1 MKLDLV
7 TVEILVDGAS
17 VDEADIRRL
26 RYVEGLSELCEAD
39 LIVAVPKAAAASFK
53 PGASVRLTIARGSEA
68 DNARWVSGVLR
79 SVERLDQ
86 GDGRSLEHPLLRL
99 IVVPRVWPA
108 TLGRRTRT
116 FIDRS
121 MSDVIT
127 ATLSDAGLTP
137 DVQAGQAMHPLI
149 VQYQESDFAFM
160 SRLIEDSGAL
170 HYVEQT
176 QSGDQWRVRPGATST
191 GWAGAKRTLR
201 WTSRVSGESE
211 DEGVTRAGRVEGLAA
226 NVFRVRDTDR
236 RRAKAE
242 EFGDATRRGEAHAR
256 EERDPVTSSQFNAAK
271 VAGFIADEHQPARQ
285 LFWLETSDIL
295 LRAGEALAAELSRA
309 DAEEGTLTEL
319 LVVRVEHEFETG
331 EEGIV
336 YRNRAEAAELALPY
350 HPARV
355 TPRPSIVA
363 PQTGVVHSFNGRKH
377 LEVAVEMDWGGA
389 EPCIVPVRTTQ
400 PLAGSNHGSILVPAL
415 GSEVLVHFIDGVPE
429 RPVLIGALY
438 HKQAQAAWAT
448 NPEMDPDRQ
457 HGGVSGFKS
466 RLAMIGKRGP
476 TSVVE
481 VDDAVRDS
489 EKITMTAINDVDI
502 TVNRNE
508 TSHIKGTLSEKVTG
522 DVTVALEAKR
532 STTVKADETYETN
545 GKVSIT
551 VHKTGRVLV
560 NESLQMTADTKLSL
574 ISGNTRADFSPAAAK
589 ITVGGSVIEATASSV
604 KISVGGSVVEITPG
618 GVKITGPIVDLNSG
632 GLVVM

>member
-7 TVEILVDGAS
+7 TVEIEVDGVS
-17 VDEADIRRL
+17 LDNSDIRGL
-26 RYVEGLSELCEAD
+26 RYIEGLSELCEAD
-39 LIVAVPKAAAASFK
+39 LTLAVPRAYAASLK
-53 PGASVRLTIARGSEA
+53 PGSSARVTVARGFDG
-68 DNARWVSGVLR
+68 DNVRWISGVLR
-79 SVERLDQ
+79 SVEQLDE
-86 GDGRSLEHPLLRL
+86 GDGRSLLRPVFRL
-99 IVVPRVWPA
+99 IVVPRVWPT
-108 TLGRRTRT
+108 TLGKRTRT
-116 FIDRS
+116 FLDRS
-121 MSDVIT
+121 MSDAIT
-127 ATLSDAGLTP
+127 ATLSDAGIDP

-160 SRLIEDSGAL
+160 SRLIEDSGSL

-176 QSGDQWRVRPGATST
+176 RSGDEWRIRPGATST
-191 GWAGAKRTLR
+191 GWAGATRTLR
-201 WTSRVSGESE
+201 WTSRDSGQSE
-211 DEGVTRAGRVEGLAA
+211 DEGITRAGRVEGMAV
-226 NVFRVRDTDR
+226 NTIQVRDTDR
-236 RRAKAE
+236 RRPKAE
-242 EFGDATRRGEAHAR
+242 EFGDASRDGEQYIR
-256 EERDPVTSSQFNAAK
+256 QERDPVTSAQVNATK
-271 VAGFIADEHQPARQ
+271 LAGFIADEHQPARR
-285 LFWLETSDIL
+285 LFWLETSDL
-295 LRAGEALAAELSRA
+295 QLRAGEALAAELSRG
-309 DAEEGTLTEL
+309 DAEEGTLTDL
-319 LVVRVEHEFETG
+319 LVVRVEHEIEPSENG
-331 EEGIV
+331 AV
-336 YRNRAEAAELALPY
+336 YRNRAEATALALPY

-377 LEVAVEMDWGGA
+377 LEVAVEMDWGGVG
-389 EPCIVPVRTTQ
+389 PCIVPVRTTQ
-400 PLAGSNHGSILVPAL
+400 PLAGANHGSILVPAL

-438 HKQAQAAWAT
+438 HQHAQAAWAT
-448 NPEMDPDRQ
+448 NPEMDPHNQ
-457 HGGVSGFKS
+457 QGGVSGFKS
-466 RLAMIGKRGP
+466 RLAMVGKRGP

-481 VDDAVRDS
+481 VDDAVKDS

-502 TVNRNE
+502 TVMRNE

-574 ISGNTRADFSPAAAK
+574 ISGNTRADFSPSAAK
-589 ITVGGSVIEATASSV
+589 ITVGASVIEATAAM
-604 KISVGGSVVEITPG
+604 
-618 GVKITGPIVDLNSG
+618 VKITVGPSVIELGPSGIKLTGPMVDINSG